1 MMKVIAFMGYMTKPL
16 AVAACLAVLLAACGG
31 NGSGKGTAAGGGDTV
46 KYECAQLLHTV
57 RHGRYTEVSIS
68 NPWKDGAVLQRY
80 YLVPRADSADVAATL
95 PSGGSM
101 VVVPVQRALVAT
113 SPLCQLM
120 VWLGAGEK
128 VKAVL
133 DAQYINQP
141 LMAQR
146 MARGSVADC
155 GNSASPDI
163 ERIVQVSPQAAF
175 LSVYEG
181 SGESRLAKTGCAV
194 IDCVEYMEPTALG
207 RAEWMKFYGLLLGR
221 ERQADSL
228 FASVRRNY
236 QRIKAEAGR
245 AKSCP
250 VVLTERV
257 TGGTWFCPGGR
268 SSMASLIADAHGRY
282 AFASDGHS
290 GSLPLAPEAVIAAA
304 SKADVWMF
312 VYSGKRPLTRGE
324 LLTEYHGYSQVKA
337 LASGGVFQCNNMN
350 SLYFNEIS
358 FRPDFLLRDFAV
370 MFHPEMHR
378 GEALRYYEK

>member
-1 MMKVIAFMGYMTKPL
+1 MKTMTLKGNKAKPL
-16 AVAACLAVLLAACGG
+16 AAALCFMALLTACGG
-31 NGSGKGTAAGGGDTV
+31 KSSNGGGAADGGDTV
-46 KYECAQLLHTV
+46 RYECAQLLHTV
-57 RHGRYTEVSIS
+57 RHERFTEVSVS
-68 NPWKDGAVLQRY
+68 NPWKEGAVLQRY
-80 YLVPRADSADVAATL
+80 YLVPRADSAAVAATL
-95 PSGGSM
+95 PADGSM

-120 VWLGAGEK
+120 LWLGAGDR

-146 MARGSVADC
+146 IAGGSVADC

-163 ERIVQVSPQAAF
+163 ERIVQVAPQAAF

-181 SGESRLAKTGCAV
+181 SDERRLAKTGCAV

-221 ERQADSL
+221 EKQADSL
-228 FASVRRNY
+228 FVSVKRNY
-236 QRIKAEAGR
+236 QHIKAEAGR
-245 AKSCP
+245 ANTCP

-268 SSMASLIADAHGRY
+268 SSMASLVADAHGRY
-282 AFASDGHS
+282 AFASDAHS
-290 GSLPLAPEAVIAAA
+290 GSQPLAPEAVVAAA
-304 SKADVWMF
+304 SKAGIWLF
-312 VYSGKRPLTRGE
+312 VYSGKRPLTRDE
-324 LLTEYHGYSQVKA
+324 LLAEYHGYSQIKA
-337 LASGGVFQCNNMN
+337 FMRGDIFQCNNMN

-358 FRPDFLLRDFAV
+358 FRPDFLLRDLAV

-378 GEALRYYEK
+378 GESLRYYEK